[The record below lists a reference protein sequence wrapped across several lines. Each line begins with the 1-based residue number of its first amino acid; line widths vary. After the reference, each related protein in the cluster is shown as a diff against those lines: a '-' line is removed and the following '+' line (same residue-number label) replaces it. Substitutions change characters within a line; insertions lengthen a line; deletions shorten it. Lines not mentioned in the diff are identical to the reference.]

1 MLVVIERGLSVKWFK
16 RLSLV
21 WKITLITISLLIVP
35 VCALC
40 FTYIQTTRASLVE
53 DASAGL
59 EMSLGRMQNQIDSN
73 LEDAE
78 NLLEEFF
85 FRQELSYYLNGD
97 NVLTGREMNYFISS
111 VQSELN
117 SIKYLY
123 SNMYS
128 NIGIYSS
135 NKQID
140 ETSYTWLLYMDG
152 LKDKVYYGEVLV
164 EADEAFYGSI
174 RNTDMLS
181 STLETSNLTMGDSGN
196 EVLPIYRRVKD
207 LNTGELIGIVEV
219 DVDVSR
225 LTGRN
230 TVANVNKEI
239 GNMVLGNDGEVLYD
253 TRMLNEESK
262 RKIVEK
268 IRGQN
273 GTASVKLGKEN
284 YSLQYQTCPKTGLV
298 EIALLSNDLTM
309 EGVRD
314 GVLQVVGITFLCV
327 IVLIILTYYL
337 INNMLKRLVVLD
349 QMMGKVGEG
358 DFEVKI
364 LDDDMEDEVT
374 RISRSFNKMASQL
387 NSVLEEKVQNEKV
400 QKDAELRALQAQI
413 NPHFLYNTLENMR
426 MQCEIDEYY
435 TMSNS
440 LSTLSELFRY
450 SIRWNANAVPFE
462 LEWQNLKN
470 YLVIM
475 EMRYEDEVECELE
488 CDHSAEEIVVPK
500 LILQPL
506 VENSFNHGF
515 KGKLPPWK
523 IVVSAKRQDDA
534 LVIVVEDNGIG
545 IDAQRLEHIRQCM
558 KENKTFREEG
568 RHRTSIGVLNVKQ
581 RIEMLCK
588 EGSGLWMFSEE
599 SKGTRIE
606 IKIRL

>member
-1 MLVVIERGLSVKWFK
+1 MRWFK

-35 VCALC
+35 VIALC

-53 DASAGL
+53 DASLSLQG
-59 EMSLGRMQNQIDSN
+59 SLGRMQSQIDSN

-85 FRQELSYYLNGD
+85 FRQELSYYLNSD
-97 NVLTGREMNYFISS
+97 NVLTGKEINYFVSS
-111 VQSELN
+111 VQNELN

-135 NKQID
+135 NTQID
-140 ETSYTWLLYMDG
+140 ETAYTWLLYMDG
-152 LKDKVYYGEVLV
+152 LKEKPYYNEVLM
-164 EADEAFYGSI
+164 DTDDAFYGEI
-174 RNTDMLS
+174 RITDMLS
-181 STLETSNLTMGDSGN
+181 STLETSNLTMGDAGV

-230 TVANVNKEI
+230 AVAGENKDI
-239 GNMVLGNDGEVLYD
+239 GNMVLGNNGQVLYD
-253 TRMLNEESK
+253 TRMLDEEAK
-262 RKIVEK
+262 HKIVEK
-268 IRGQN
+268 LRGDS
-273 GTASVKLGKEN
+273 GTVSVQLGKEN
-284 YSLQYQTCPKTGLV
+284 YLVKYQTCPQTGLV
-298 EIALLSNDLTM
+298 EIAFLSDEQTM
-309 EGVRD
+309 QGVRD
-314 GVLQVVGITFLCV
+314 GVLRVVGITFMCV
-327 IVLIILTYYL
+327 IILIMLTYYL

-374 RISRSFNKMASQL
+374 RISRSFNKMAGQL

-435 TMSNS
+435 AMSNS

-450 SIRWNANAVPFE
+450 SIRWNTNEVPFE
-462 LEWQNLKN
+462 LEWQNLKD

-475 EMRYEDEVECELE
+475 EMRYEDDVECELE
-488 CDHSAEEIVVPK
+488 CDHAVGEIVVPK

-523 IVVSAKRQDDA
+523 ISVSAKMEAHA
-534 LVIVVEDNGIG
+534 LKIVVEDNGVG
-545 IDAQRLEHIRQCM
+545 IEAGKLAYIRQCM
-558 KENKTFREEG
+558 EENKTFRDEE
-568 RHRTSIGVLNVKQ
+568 RKRNSIGVLNVKQ

-588 EGSGLWMFSEE
+588 EGSDFQIFSEE
-599 SKGTRIE
+599 FQGTRIE
-606 IKIRL
+606 IKICL

>member
-1 MLVVIERGLSVKWFK
+1 MKWFK

-21 WKITLITISLLIVP
+21 WKITLITSILLIVP
-35 VCALC
+35 VSALC
-40 FTYIQTTRASLVE
+40 FTFIQTVRASLVE
-53 DASAGL
+53 DASTNMEA
-59 EMSLGRMQNQIDSN
+59 SLARMQSHVDSN
-73 LEDAE
+73 LEDVE
-78 NLLEEFF
+78 NLLEELF

-97 NVLTGREMNYFISS
+97 NVLTGREMNYFVSS

-123 SNMYS
+123 SNMFS

-140 ETSYTWLLYMDG
+140 ETAYTWLLYMDG
-152 LKDKVYYGEVLV
+152 LKEKPYYGEVLV
-164 EADEAFYGSI
+164 YTDEVFYGEI
-174 RNTDMLS
+174 RVTDMLS
-181 STLETSNLTMGDSGN
+181 STLDTTKLTMGDSGTK
-196 EVLPIYRRVKD
+196 VLPVYRRVKD
-207 LNTGELIGIVEV
+207 LNTGALIGIVEV
-219 DVDVSR
+219 DIDVSR

-230 TVANVNKEI
+230 AIANENKDI
-239 GNMVLGNDGEVLYD
+239 GNMVLGPHREVLYD
-253 TRMLNEESK
+253 TRMLDEASK
-262 RKIVEK
+262 QKIVDKVKGESG
-268 IRGQN
+268 I
-273 GTASVKLGKEN
+273 TSVRLGEET
-284 YSLQYQTCPKTGLV
+284 YSVMYRTCDKTGLIK
-298 EIALLSNDLTM
+298 IAFLSDDKTM
-309 EGVRD
+309 QGVRE
-314 GVLQVVGITFLCV
+314 GVLQIVGITFLCV
-327 IVLIILTYYL
+327 MVMIALTYYL
-337 INNMLKRLVVLD
+337 INNMLGRLVVLD

-364 LDDDMEDEVT
+364 LDDEMEDEVT
-374 RISRSFNKMASQL
+374 RISRSFNKMAGQL
-387 NSVLEEKVQNEKV
+387 NSVLEEKVQTEKV

-450 SIRWNANAVPFE
+450 SIRWNTNEVPFE

-488 CDHSAEEIVVPK
+488 CDHGVEEIVVPK

-515 KGKLPPWK
+515 KEKLPPWK
-523 IVVSAKRQDDA
+523 IRVHAERQENT
-534 LVIVVEDNGIG
+534 LLIIVEDNGVG
-545 IDAQRLEHIRQCM
+545 MEADRLKCIRQSI
-558 KENKTFREEG
+558 EQNKPLREEE
-568 RHRTSIGVLNVKQ
+568 RRRKSIGVWNVKQ

-588 EGSGLWMFSEE
+588 EGSGLWIFSEK

-606 IKIRL
+606 IKICL